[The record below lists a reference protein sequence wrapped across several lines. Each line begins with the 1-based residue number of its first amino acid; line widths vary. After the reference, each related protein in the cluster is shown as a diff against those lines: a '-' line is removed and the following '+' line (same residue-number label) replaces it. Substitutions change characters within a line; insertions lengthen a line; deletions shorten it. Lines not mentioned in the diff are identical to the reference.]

1 MFYLIITGSLR
12 KIYLLRGNVTLIK
25 INDRTVLKL
34 PTEYDFIVL
43 LEILLILIICIILF
57 VKTIKKNKQNTKAE
71 ESGNRLNFYTY
82 KMPKS
87 RTAKYCLSCY
97 EGSVFIDFNKKNNL
111 IYLERISFDEFG
123 CLNIGNSENTL
134 SKAETNIFE
143 KEIKKIKIDETQIKP
158 LVLKLIRMNQE
169 KIGSD
174 IFEKYTLLK

>member
-1 MFYLIITGSLR
+1 
-12 KIYLLRGNVTLIK
+12 
-25 INDRTVLKL
+25 
-34 PTEYDFIVL
+34 
-43 LEILLILIICIILF
+43 
-57 VKTIKKNKQNTKAE
+57 
-71 ESGNRLNFYTY
+71 
-82 KMPKS
+82 MPKS

-97 EGSVFIDFNKKNNL
+97 EGSVFIDFNQNNNL

-143 KEIKKIKIDETQIKP
+143 KEIKKTKIDETQIKP

-169 KIGSD
+169 KIDSD